1 MTVLTNIREITDSQI
16 KAGHSQIH
24 TVLINL
30 KDFQRH
36 DTQQESCYP
45 NFQFHVLNRFEDDL
59 AGTLTK
65 SQTFP
70 KTF

>member
-36 DTQQESCYP
+36 DTQQES
-45 NFQFHVLNRFEDDL
+45 NQ
-59 AGTLTK
+59 TL
-65 SQTFP
+65 SELSVSRIEQVRR
-70 KTF
+70 